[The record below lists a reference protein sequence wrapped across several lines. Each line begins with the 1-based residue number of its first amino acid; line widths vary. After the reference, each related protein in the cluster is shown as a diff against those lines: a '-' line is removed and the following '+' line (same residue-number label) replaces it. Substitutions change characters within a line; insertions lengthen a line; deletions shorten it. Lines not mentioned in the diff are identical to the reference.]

1 MSWFDNKSDK
11 QKSGKITK
19 PEQQQSKVPDSISS
33 ANINNLTRNN
43 LITLLQMKEA
53 PKFQQELVIFLQ
65 KNIGNQAVCQ
75 LLKEAGLDKP
85 KSANVNASAEK
96 IKTNMENISGVS
108 LADVKVRY
116 NSEQPSKLGALA
128 FTKGN
133 EIHVAPG
140 QEMHLPHEMWHA
152 VQQKQGRVK
161 PTGSIKGNK
170 VNRSAVLE
178 KEADVMGM
186 KALSS
191 VAKFAPS
198 RSASK
203 SVAAG
208 KVVQKKESDK
218 KDQGKKDKQQVSHK
232 ESRKAFDDWLDV
244 WKKTQNASRIELNKL
259 TEKLKKEDQ
268 IGFGDK
274 FNRYNSGITNALGE
288 EYERV
293 SGEYYLSLSLTGL
306 GLEVLRWVEDQG
318 SSGKLPTYDDINK
331 RAFDMLKEDEW
342 YQTYVVPVLY
352 VVIGGLYGRRKINSK
367 ASDTKTTSVKEPVK
381 EMNNAPKIQAKINRR
396 HYLNSKEIAKG
407 DTFPSTVAPKKIL
420 DADLK
425 SYNEGKFTKSG
436 NDIIINGRKYGIK
449 NEGETLFP
457 RSGGDPEFLD
467 LTRSQIKAIQILVKT
482 PADKL
487 DMVIKK
493 VNLSPSDV
501 EFAKEFIKRY

>member
-293 SGEYYLSLSLTGL
+293 SGEYYLSLSLTEL

-381 EMNNAPKIQAKINRR
+381 KVSGVETNSEIPLSKAKFGHTFTTHGQEMTEFLTNR
-396 HYLNSKEIAKG
+396 AKG
-407 DTFPSTVAPKKIL
+407 SGSAQGQFLDNQAAAKFILENMDKIKNGATSLPIPNNFPARIIMPDGTFKVPTTIRIVP
-420 DADLK
+420 
-425 SYNEGKFTKSG
+425 GG
-436 NDIIINGRKYGIK
+436 GGIK
-449 NEGETLFP
+449 TAY
-457 RSGGDPEFLD
+457 PEL
-467 LTRSQIKAIQILVKT
+467 
-482 PADKL
+482 
-487 DMVIKK
+487 
-493 VNLSPSDV
+493 
-501 EFAKEFIKRY
+501 